1 MSRRWQQA
9 MRDRFA
15 DREDVGRDAAYAS
28 FFAPHGLSMQAVFE
42 FFDFV
47 EQEFG
52 ISGGQLRPG
61 DSVGMLLEPLPA
73 SNLLASLTNEVRAG
87 DRELALQLI
96 LAERWTKI
104 RGRDPQPLVSS
115 IGDMVRVWCGV
126 S

>member
-1 MSRRWQQA
+1 
-9 MRDRFA
+9 
-15 DREDVGRDAAYAS
+15 
-28 FFAPHGLSMQAVFE
+28 MQAVFE

-96 LAERWTKI
+96 LAERWRKI